1 MIHNNV
7 DHRMVAASMPEEQLY
22 DIIDL
27 ALRED
32 LGRGDITTDVL
43 IPPGIDGKAS
53 ILVKADGVLAGGG
66 VAEVVFRRVDT
77 SLKTEL
83 FTKDGSA
90 VEAGEV
96 VGMVSGKVASI
107 LKAERVALNFL
118 QRLSGVASL
127 TAQYVAQTRGTKAGI
142 YDTRKTT
149 PGLRFLEKYAVRM
162 GGGCNHR
169 LDLGDFVLIKDNHIA
184 ILRGRGMA
192 LADIV
197 RQAKAKV
204 PGGMKVEVEVTSA
217 EDGVEAARAG
227 ADIVMFDNMSA
238 GDMKKT
244 VGMLPQGVRTEASGG
259 ITLASVR
266 EVALTGVD
274 IISVGALTHSARV
287 LDISLELEL

>member
-1 MIHNNV
+1 
-7 DHRMVAASMPEEQLY
+7 MVAALMPEDQLY
-22 DIIDL
+22 EIVDL

-32 LGRGDITTDVL
+32 LGRGDITTDAL
-43 IPPGIDGKAS
+43 IPTGIDGEAS
-53 ILVKADGVLAGGG
+53 ILIKSDGVLAGGG
-66 VAEVVFRRVDT
+66 VAEIVFRRVDAD
-77 SLKTEL
+77 LKTEL
-83 FTKDGSA
+83 SAKDGSS
-90 VEAGEV
+90 VKAGQI
-96 VGMVSGKVASI
+96 VGSVSGRVVSI

-127 TAQYVAQTRGTKAGI
+127 TAQYVAQTTGTNAGI

-162 GGGCNHR
+162 GGGSNHR

-192 LADIV
+192 LSDIV
-197 RQAKAKV
+197 KQAKAKV
-204 PGGMKVEVEVTSA
+204 PHGMKVEVEVTSA

-238 GDMKKT
+238 ADMKKA
-244 VGMLPQGVRTEASGG
+244 VGMLPQGVKTEASGG

-266 EVALTGVD
+266 EVAMTGVD